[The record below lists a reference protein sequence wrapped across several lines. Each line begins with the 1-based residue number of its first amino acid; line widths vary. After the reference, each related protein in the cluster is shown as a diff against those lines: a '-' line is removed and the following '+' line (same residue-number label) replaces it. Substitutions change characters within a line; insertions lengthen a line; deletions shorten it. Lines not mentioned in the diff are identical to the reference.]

1 MSHLTSM
8 GLHVGEVLIPQN
20 YKSYLTSKKDALECF
35 LEKFIR
41 LIIQSITTHVQG
53 FRLFTY
59 AEYKTD
65 KNYTLEHTKPLF
77 NKLGFLT
84 LYNLYTLRVLVE
96 FFKILKIHSP
106 ISLHNSFNF
115 CPRSCHYRLLVPK
128 CNLGISKNNYTVS
141 ASISWNKCIGKV
153 LDPPVLSTVLNLNSN
168 INHTHSQIIIPG
180 SNNNLDMTM
189 YVCMYVC
196 MSTEGSAR
204 PAVVPPTYF

>member
-1 MSHLTSM
+1 MLF
-8 GLHVGEVLIPQN
+8 GEIYSFDHPEYYYVC
-20 YKSYLTSKKDALECF
+20 A
-35 LEKFIR
+35 R
-41 LIIQSITTHVQG
+41 LI
-53 FRLFTY
+53 TY

-128 CNLGISKNNYTVS
+128 CNFGISKNNYTVS
-141 ASISWNKCIGKV
+141 ASILWNKCIGKV
-153 LDPPVLSTVLNLNSN
+153 LDPPFYL
-168 INHTHSQIIIPG
+168 Q
-180 SNNNLDMTM
+180 
-189 YVCMYVC
+189 Y
-196 MSTEGSAR
+196 
-204 PAVVPPTYF
+204 